1 MTAENE
7 TIEWVDQLRE
17 IHMPLGLA
25 KRKPKKEFGGT
36 DELTEVGGGCIG
48 PAEVGDLFRF
58 FLCFWSN
65 KDCHC
70 VQE

>member
-1 MTAENE
+1 MGRPTEGDAYADWTGKEE
-7 TIEWVDQLRE
+7 
-17 IHMPLGLA
+17 A
-25 KRKPKKEFGGT
+25 KERIGGT

-48 PAEVGDLFRF
+48 PAEVGDLFWF